1 MELVRIKENIYYI
14 DHAVNMGYIQN
25 GGKGLLIDSGIDK
38 GTGKKV
44 WKLLKEAGLPVT
56 DLLITHAHAD
66 HFGGAFWLKENG
78 NVTVHAT
85 QFEGAVLENPRLEPI
100 YLFQGVEPLSELRNK
115 FLEGPPVKVDHYVK
129 EGPSVLAG
137 IKGTLY
143 ALPGHSYDQIA
154 FYIDGI
160 LFAAD
165 SYFAKAYLEK
175 HVIPF
180 MVDIEKAQASLQ
192 FLLSLEGE
200 GAVPG
205 HGMYETNYKETVKQN
220 IDWHTSLLKEL
231 EQELH
236 ELKDMPVE
244 SLTSHFL
251 RKKNIPVPNIG
262 AWVLFRTAVLA
273 YLKAL
278 KEQGKAEFKM
288 KDHQFIIQPIQTE
301 I

>member
-25 GGKGLLIDSGIDK
+25 GGQGLLIDSGIDK

-44 WKLLKEAGLPVT
+44 WKLLKEAALPVT

-85 QFEGAVLENPRLEPI
+85 QFEGAILENPRIEPI

-129 EGPSVLAG
+129 EGQSVLAG
-137 IKGTLY
+137 VEGMLY
-143 ALPGHSYDQIA
+143 SLPGHSYDQIA
-154 FYIDGI
+154 FCIDGI

-165 SYFAKAYLEK
+165 SYFAKTYLEK
-175 HVIPF
+175 HTIPF
-180 MVDIEKAQASLQ
+180 MVDIEKAQASLR
-192 FLLSLEGE
+192 FLLSLDAE

-205 HGMYETNYKETVKQN
+205 HGVYERNFKDTVKLN
-220 IDWHTSLLKEL
+220 IDWHTLLLNEL

-236 ELKDMPVE
+236 ERKEMPVE

-278 KEQGKAEFKM
+278 KEQRKAEFRM
-288 KDHQFIIQPIQTE
+288 KDHQFIIQPF
-301 I
+301 

>member
-1 MELVRIKENIYYI
+1 MELVRIKENIFYI

-44 WKLLKEAGLPVT
+44 WKLLKEADLPVT

-66 HFGGAFWLKENG
+66 HFGGASWLKENG

-100 YLFQGVEPLSELRNK
+100 YLFQGAEPLSELRNK

-154 FYIDGI
+154 FYIEGI

-175 HVIPF
+175 HTIPF

-192 FLLSLEGE
+192 FLLSLEAE

-205 HGMYETNYKETVKQN
+205 HGMYETNYKDTVKQN
-220 IDWHTSLLKEL
+220 IDWHTFLLNEL

-236 ELKDMPVE
+236 EQNDMPVE

-278 KEQGKAEFKM
+278 KEQGKAEFRM
-288 KDHQFIIQPIQTE
+288 KDYQFIIQPIQT
-301 I
+301 